1 MLRRRILR
9 RKTGGFVGAYDVFA
23 ASLAHVYEP
32 ARRALTSYTGALC
45 RLRRASDD
53 ADLDWGYLA
62 NGDLDVVS
70 IAAWAGGASYVVS
83 VYDQVAGDTI
93 TQAVK
98 VNQPLFVASAQNGY
112 AGMTFDGTN
121 DYLKGAFT
129 TGGALSQPI
138 TYYST
143 ASSIAPIDHRY
154 ILCDDTDIDGV
165 IRYQGGSV
173 NVYFGVSISASA
185 IDNTTKIVGVT
196 ANGVSS
202 TVRTN
207 GVSVAGNAG
216 AYNPNGITLGAQSGG
231 ADNFWSGNI
240 LSVIICDPALSLAD
254 QVTLESLLNTRWA
267 VY

>member
-1 MLRRRILR
+1 LLRRRILR

-53 ADLDWGYLA
+53 AELDWGYLA

-98 VNQPLFVASAQNGY
+98 VNQPLFVASAQNSH
-112 AGMTFDGTN
+112 AGMTLDGVN
-121 DYLKGAFT
+121 DYLQGAFT
-129 TGGALSQPI
+129 TGGELSQPT
-138 TYYST
+138 TYY
-143 ASSIAPIDHRY
+143 AIVKSIAPTEHRY
-154 ILCDDTDIDGV
+154 IFGDGDGET
-165 IRYQGGSV
+165 IRYNGTRT
-173 NVYFGVSISASA
+173 NVYFGASIAASEVDA
-185 IDNTTKIVGVT
+185 NTKLIGATV
-196 ANGVSS
+196 NGATS

-207 GVSVAGNAG
+207 GVSVAGDAG
-216 AYNPNGITLGAQSGG
+216 AYNPNGLTLGARSDG
-231 ADNFWSGNI
+231 ADNFWKGNI
-240 LSVIICDPALSLAD
+240 LSFLIFDPSLSLAN
-254 QVTLESLLNTRWA
+254 QVILESALNTYWA